1 MFGNRTPQYTQVPIK
16 VQTIRKGK
24 RTHTIHKLIATPLLV
39 SMCEKANELNLRQWI
54 RNYLGHTHTHTQ
66 SPETDK

>member
-39 SMCEKANELNLRQWI
+39 SMCEKVNELNLRQWI
-54 RNYLGHTHTHTQ
+54 RNDLGHTHTQ

>member
-24 RTHTIHKLIATPLLV
+24 RTHTIHKLITTSLLV
-39 SMCEKANELNLRQWI
+39 SMCEKVNELNLRQWI
-54 RNYLGHTHTHTQ
+54 RNDLGHTNTQ